1 MTEQRKAVF
10 CLTLTAV
17 LWSLGGVLIK
27 LVDWHP
33 MALAGARSIIA
44 AAVIGI
50 AFRKQKLS
58 FSRTQWAGA
67 AAYCCC
73 VSLFVIS
80 TKLTTAANAI
90 LLQYTAPVYVAL
102 MSGWLLGENATRRD
116 WLTIFMVL
124 SGMLFFFVDKVTTGG
139 MVGNICAVAS
149 GVAFALFIIFM
160 RLQKNDSPYGS
171 VLLGNLLTFALS
183 LFFWP
188 GNSLQVSNLLG
199 ILLLGV
205 FQLGLAYVLY
215 SYAIRHIN
223 ALQATLIT
231 SIEPI
236 LNPVW
241 VFLFLGEIPG
251 FYSMVGGLVVL
262 ATITL
267 RYCFDAVKEAGS
279 GKSPI
284 TPGHMKS
291 NKVKLD
297 ISGGNN

>member
-1 MTEQRKAVF
+1 MAEEQKKAAFFLV
-10 CLTLTAV
+10 LTAI
-17 LWSLGGVLIK
+17 LWSTGGVLIK

-44 AAVIGI
+44 ALIIGT
-50 AFRKQKLS
+50 AFRKQRLS
-58 FSRTQWAGA
+58 FSKPQWAGA

-90 LLQYTAPVYVAL
+90 LLQYTAPIYVAL
-102 MSGWLLGENATRRD
+102 LSGLLLGEKTTRRD

-124 SGMLFFFVDKVTTGG
+124 SGMLFFFIDKLTTSG

-149 GVAFALFIIFM
+149 GIAFALFIIFM
-160 RLQKNDSPYGS
+160 RMQKKDSPYGS

-183 LFFWP
+183 LFFWS
-188 GNSLQVSNLLG
+188 GNSLQPSNLLG

-215 SYAIRHIN
+215 SYAIRYTT
-223 ALQATLIT
+223 ALEATLIT
-231 SIEPI
+231 SVEPI

-241 VFLFLGEIPG
+241 VFIFLGEIPG
-251 FYSMVGGLVVL
+251 FYSLIGGLIVL

-267 RYCFDAVKEAGS
+267 RYSLNFNAVKETTLLNVGET
-279 GKSPI
+279 K
-284 TPGHMKS
+284 
-291 NKVKLD
+291 
-297 ISGGNN
+297 